1 MATTDWESKPPF
13 FIILVFVYER
23 FTEKTD
29 VQLQNDS
36 C

>member
-1 MATTDWESKPPF
+1 MAAPFRESESPF

-29 VQLQNDS
+29 VQFQNDS